1 MDMMRWISDGYSLA
15 GTPKQ
20 GIYVARRG
28 NRFGVLE
35 TRWDGVLR
43 LADDTFYY
51 SEDDALAV
59 VASF

>member
-1 MDMMRWISDGYSLA
+1 MDMMRWIQDGYALA
-15 GTPKQ
+15 GTSKR
-20 GIYVARRG
+20 GVYVARRG

-35 TRWDGVLR
+35 TRFDGILR

-59 VASF
+59 VASL